1 MRDPYSVLGVKRDA
15 GADEIKSAWRNI
27 AKAVH
32 PDHNR
37 EDPNAT
43 KRFAEVGQAYD
54 ILKDPKK
61 RGRYDERVK
70 AAEAKHQAQTIQ
82 QQRQAAREAAEKAR
96 VAKANAEKMMEEL
109 ARAEAAKA
117 KAQKPAA
124 ATAGA
129 TSGSAGATA
138 ASGAAGPAA
147 GGPETPEDVI
157 SRIFGAQAAAAH
169 TATQAAA
176 ASVLGDA
183 QPAAEAPARD
193 ADDTSKGFATSLPA
207 QAINLVSSLVRRI
220 RGIQPVPEKAPD
232 IAAIAAITIT
242 DLLKE
247 NWITVPLPEGREARL
262 RLEPGAG
269 DGQVIR
275 LAGQGLKLQGMQRGD
290 ALVTL
295 KLDQNGPFRVDG
307 ADIHTILPV
316 NLQNAVLGCTAMA
329 DSPAGPV
336 EVAVPAWSGS
346 DQVIRIPDGGLPRAE
361 GGRGDLVVEIRLMLW
376 EKPDEKVTDLMR
388 SMREGLFL

>member
-27 AKAVH
+27 AKTVH

-43 KRFAEVGQAYD
+43 KKFAEVGQAYD

-70 AAEAKHQAQTIQ
+70 AAEAKQQAQTIQ

-96 VAKANAEKMMEEL
+96 VAKANAEKVMEEL

-124 ATAGA
+124 GA
-129 TSGSAGATA
+129 TSAPSGNAGASAGAT
-138 ASGAAGPAA
+138 GPAA
-147 GGPETPEDVI
+147 GGAETPEDVI

-169 TATQAAA
+169 AATHTAA
-176 ASVLGDA
+176 ASVLGEGNH
-183 QPAAEAPARD
+183 AAEASARD
-193 ADDTSKGFATSLPA
+193 TEEASKGIATSLPA

-232 IAAIAAITIT
+232 LAATAPVTIT

-247 NWITVPLPEGREARL
+247 NWITVPLPEGREARF

-290 ALVTL
+290 AVITL
-295 KLDQNGPFRVDG
+295 KVDQSGHFRVDG

-316 NLQNAVLGCTAMA
+316 NLQNAVLGCTAVA

-336 EVAVPAWSGS
+336 EVTVPAWSGS
-346 DQVIRIPDGGLPRAE
+346 DQVIRIADGGLPKAE